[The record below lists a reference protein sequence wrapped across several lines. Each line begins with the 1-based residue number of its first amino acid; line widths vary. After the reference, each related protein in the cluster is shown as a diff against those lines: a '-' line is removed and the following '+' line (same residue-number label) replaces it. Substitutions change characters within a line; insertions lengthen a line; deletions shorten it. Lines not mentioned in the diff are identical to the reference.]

1 MSPLRRNLV
10 NKNIRAGGQAIIEG
24 VMMLVNGGWAIAV
37 RKESGDIEVRSKPYT
52 RWAQRNKIMSLPF
65 IRGVVSFL
73 EMLNLGMDSLNLS
86 ADIYY
91 DEEGKKKGFKDLL
104 MTIVSFIAA
113 IGIAVG
119 LFLFI
124 PIKLGNWLNL
134 QSNQL
139 YFNLFLG
146 GIRMVF
152 FILYILV
159 ISLWKDIRRIF
170 MYHGAEHKAV
180 YAFENGVELN
190 VDNVRE
196 YSTKHPRCGTSFIF
210 IVLIIAI
217 VFYSVLD
224 TIVFSQLNI
233 TNNALNRLI
242 NHLIFLPVIAAIAF
256 EILTLAGRYFKNKIV
271 KILLLPGILFQYITT
286 KEPTK
291 EMLEVS
297 IASLKAALKAAGLE
311 ELSEDRE
318 TEREN

>member
-1 MSPLRRNLV
+1 M

-37 RKESGDIEVRSKPYT
+37 RKESGDIEIRSKPYT

-65 IRGVVSFL
+65 IRGVVSFM

-134 QSNQL
+134 QTNQL

-190 VDNVRE
+190 VENVRE

-217 VFYSVLD
+217 IFYSALD

-256 EILTLAGRYFKNKIV
+256 EILTLAGKHFKNKIV

-286 KEPTK
+286 KEPTN

-311 ELSEDRE
+311 EFIEERE

>member
-1 MSPLRRNLV
+1 MSLSRRSLV

-37 RKESGDIEVRSKPYT
+37 RKQSGDIEIRSKPYT
-52 RWAQRNKIMSLPF
+52 RWAQRNKFMSLPF

-91 DEEGKKKGFKDLL
+91 DEENKKKGFKDLL

-134 QSNQL
+134 QSNQI

-152 FILYILV
+152 FILYILL
-159 ISLWKDIRRIF
+159 ISLWKDIKRIF

-180 YAFENGVELN
+180 YAFENGVDLN
-190 VDNVRE
+190 VENVRK

-217 VFYSVLD
+217 IFYSVID

-256 EILTLAGRYFKNKIV
+256 EILTLAGKYFKNKIV
-271 KILLLPGILFQYITT
+271 KILLLPGILFQFITT
-286 KEPTK
+286 KEPTS

-297 IASLKAALKAAGLE
+297 IASLKAALKAAGME

-318 TEREN
+318 TERED

>member
-1 MSPLRRNLV
+1 M

-52 RWAQRNKIMSLPF
+52 RWAQRNKIISLPF
-65 IRGVVSFL
+65 IRGIVSFL

-91 DEEGKKKGFKDLL
+91 DEENKKKGFKDLL

-134 QSNQL
+134 QSNQI

-146 GIRMVF
+146 VLRMVF

-159 ISLWKDIRRIF
+159 ISLWKDIKRIF

-180 YAFENGVELN
+180 YAFENGVDLN
-190 VDNVRE
+190 IENVRK

-217 VFYSVLD
+217 IFYSVID
-224 TIVFSQLNI
+224 TIVFNQLNI

-256 EILTLAGRYFKNKIV
+256 EILTLAGKYFKNKIV
-271 KILLLPGILFQYITT
+271 KILLLPGLLFQFITT
-286 KEPTK
+286 KEPTN

-318 TEREN
+318 TERED